1 MAREGARFVAGFAVA
16 LLVGCARERDTLG
29 NPIDGSH
36 RVTTFAVIDSRS
48 ENLWRISAPAPGVR
62 SAEHV
67 EYGQVP
73 NGFAQEIP
81 PGNAAP
87 RAMIQGEK
95 LIVVIVTPEYVYRA
109 ECVGAGPTEPR
120 CESWES
126 GPPDKA
132 VIDRAL
138 RGERIGRPS

>member
-1 MAREGARFVAGFAVA
+1 MTPSNRVRRARTVA
-16 LLVGCARERDTLG
+16 LLGVGVLAGCARERDMLG

-36 RVTTFAVIDSRS
+36 RVTTFAVMDGRS
-48 ENLWRISAPAPGVR
+48 ETLWRLSAPAPGVR

-73 NGFAQEIP
+73 VGFKQEVPAGDAQ
-81 PGNAAP
+81 P
-87 RAMIQGEK
+87 RPMTRGEK
-95 LIVVIVTPEYVYRA
+95 LIVVIVTPEFVYRG
-109 ECVGAGPTEPR
+109 ECEGAGPKEPR

-126 GPPDKA
+126 GPPKKD

-138 RGERIGRPS
+138 RGE